1 VGPRAS
7 MTAMAWRTHACP
19 PARSERGY
27 LSVAKCQPLT
37 NCVVNSSCRPR
48 AIRHASGR
56 EATEHSGNS
65 GRCIAHE
72 IGATCATIAVVTSI
86 EESGWS
92 RRRNLLQAKYEQI
105 AWRLFADRGFREVTV
120 DDIAEAAGVS
130 ARTLFRYFP
139 SKEDFLLAFTRRG
152 SQALVD
158 SIEAL
163 EPSPDPLRRVWR
175 LIREHSIENPQDV
188 RLLRLWRRAAA
199 DAPETHA
206 RVRGERVH
214 DLTEAVTIYFAK
226 SMGADGPEGPDPRL
240 LAGLVVGIEMA
251 VVEMWGR
258 SKLTLP
264 ELLDAAESAVPQLTR
279 RR

>member
-1 VGPRAS
+1 
-7 MTAMAWRTHACP
+7 
-19 PARSERGY
+19 
-27 LSVAKCQPLT
+27 
-37 NCVVNSSCRPR
+37 VN
-48 AIRHASGR
+48 G
-56 EATEHSGNS
+56 
-65 GRCIAHE
+65 
-72 IGATCATIAVVTSI
+72 I

-105 AWRLFADRGFREVTV
+105 AWRLFADRGFRDVTV
-120 DDIAEAAGVS
+120 DEIAEAAGVS

-139 SKEDFLLAFTRRG
+139 SKDDFLLAFTRRG

-163 EPSPDPLRRVWR
+163 EPSPDPLQQVWQ

-188 RLLRLWRRAAA
+188 RLLRLWRRAAE

-214 DLTEAVTIYFAK
+214 DLTEAVTAYFAK
-226 SMGADGPEGPDPRL
+226 SMGVHGTDIPDPRL

-258 SKLTLP
+258 SNLSLL
-264 ELLDAAESAVPQLTR
+264 ELLDAAEAAVPQLTR
-279 RR
+279 RRRR

>member
-1 VGPRAS
+1 
-7 MTAMAWRTHACP
+7 MTKCDPHKFISVFVRFRRPLRRTI
-19 PARSERGY
+19 
-27 LSVAKCQPLT
+27 QQ
-37 NCVVNSSCRPR
+37 
-48 AIRHASGR
+48 SGDTDR
-56 EATEHSGNS
+56 F
-65 GRCIAHE
+65 IAYE
-72 IGATCATIAVVTSI
+72 IGATRATIAVVKSI

-158 SIEAL
+158 SIESL

-214 DLTEAVTIYFAK
+214 DLTEAVTAYFAR
-226 SMGADGPEGPDPRL
+226 SMGAYGPDAADPRL
-240 LAGLVVGIEMA
+240 LAGLIVGIEMA

-264 ELLDAAESAVPQLTR
+264 ELLDAAEAAVPQLTR
-279 RR
+279 RKR